1 MQACRA
7 CRVHFD
13 AQVCVC
19 VGLKRGTS
27 CHACLSF
34 SYVPKLMYV
43 GARQAKKDS
52 PLENPMVDRTSQVL
66 VWGSVVGTVVIAAV
80 SL

>member
-1 MQACRA
+1 MHVCISVAVWDLSQRLS
-7 CRVHFD
+7 VH
-13 AQVCVC
+13 
-19 VGLKRGTS
+19 GS
-27 CHACLSF
+27 LSF
-34 SYVPKLMYV
+34 FTIFRSDAV

-66 VWGSVVGTVVIAAV
+66 VWGSVVGTVAIAAV